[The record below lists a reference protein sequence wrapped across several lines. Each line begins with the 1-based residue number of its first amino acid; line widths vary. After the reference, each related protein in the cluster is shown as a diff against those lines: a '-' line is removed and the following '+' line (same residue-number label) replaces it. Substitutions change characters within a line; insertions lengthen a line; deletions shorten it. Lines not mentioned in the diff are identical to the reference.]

1 MKKYILSSLAV
12 LSAATLFTA
21 CNDMLDTDPRVTE
34 LTAATFP
41 GKPADVEALN
51 AATYSIMNTLGGGD
65 QSGICNNPFYWWCM
79 MSDDCYGSG
88 GLQDNVNKSL
98 HHFTTGSSNQ
108 YEQDFILLY
117 GGISRANNQIETI
130 DNVAWTEAQ
139 KAQRDQLLG
148 EGFFMR
154 GLYTMWLTQLYGDV
168 PLITST
174 VIPEEMWVQVSAE
187 EFIYP
192 QIISDFVSAKNLMKP
207 ERANGSG
214 HADKYAAEAFIAR
227 AWMFWAGFYKK
238 VGELAN
244 GDATI
249 NLVEQEGCNGG
260 TLSKNDVVEG
270 LKDIIN
276 NGGYK
281 LCADFRSLWQYSNS
295 LLYDESKA
303 GGGIVR
309 VDDKYAKIDTTFV
322 DNKPVKFDT
331 IFVDKPAANTIVI
344 KDTVRTGHVYKF
356 ILDMDRN
363 NCFDM
368 PGMGNG
374 NTEEIFQIQ
383 FMNASKWAIGGTY
396 NNPRMY
402 SNYLSCFWGLRNG
415 ATNDNG
421 RRDKTYPFN
430 QGWGQGT
437 PSCNIWDD
445 WTDAERRGNYTDIRK
460 LGTLIDLDNELEAYT
475 YEKDDNEESGYAC
488 KKYADVNLDAC
499 AADND
504 SWWSKCEG
512 YSSSSLDNKQ
522 QGDHFEDFYLMR
534 YADVLLMM
542 TELTGDA
549 KYMNQVQARAGV
561 PQTAYSLK
569 AVQDERRWEFAME
582 GLRFNDLRR
591 WSGINSGTNSLAAQA
606 LQAQKGKQIVCYG
619 KPSSRVPLEHMT
631 SAGWAK
637 RYADTNG
644 FLPKPQAQMTL
655 MNNKMQQ
662 NPGWDA
668 NTPAEEW
675 TYVVL
680 Y

>member
-1 MKKYILSSLAV
+1 MKKYILSAAAV
-12 LSAATLFTA
+12 LSVTAFTS

-65 QSGICNNPFYWWCM
+65 QSGLLNNPFYWWSL

-88 GLQDNVNKSL
+88 GLQDNVAKSL
-98 HHFTTGSSNQ
+98 HHFTTASANQ
-108 YEQDFILLY
+108 YEADFILLY

-130 DNVAWTEAQ
+130 DNVDWTGNTV
-139 KAQRDQLLG
+139 QRNQLLG
-148 EGFFMR
+148 EGYFMR
-154 GLYTMWLTQLYGDV
+154 GLYYMWLTQLYGDV
-168 PLITST
+168 PLITAT
-174 VIPEEMWVQVSAE
+174 TITDEMKQQVSAE
-187 EFIYP
+187 TDVFP
-192 QIISDFVSAKNLMKP
+192 QILSDFVSAKNLMKA

-214 HADKYAAEAFIAR
+214 HADKYAAEAYIAR
-227 AWMFWAGFYKK
+227 AYMFWAGFYKK
-238 VGELAN
+238 AGELAN
-244 GDATI
+244 GSAPAI
-249 NLVEQEGCNGG
+249 ELVEQEGCPAGS
-260 TLSKNDVVEG
+260 LSQADVIAG
-270 LKDIIN
+270 LKDIVA

-281 LCADFRSLWQYSNS
+281 LCEDFRSLWQYSNS
-295 LLYDESKA
+295 LLWDEAHDGK
-303 GGGIVR
+303 
-309 VDDKYAKIDTTFV
+309 
-322 DNKPVKFDT
+322 
-331 IFVDKPAANTIVI
+331 
-344 KDTVRTGHVYKF
+344 GHAYEF
-356 ILDMDRN
+356 IADMKRE
-363 NCFDM
+363 NCFDQ

-421 RRDKTYPFN
+421 KRDKTYPFN

-437 PSCNIWDD
+437 PSVNLWQD
-445 WTDAERRGNYTDIRK
+445 WTAAETAGNYSDIRK
-460 LGTLIDLDNELEAYT
+460 LGTLIDLEHELASYT
-475 YEKDDNEESGYAC
+475 YEKDDCEESGYGV

-504 SWWSKCEG
+504 SWWSMCPG

-534 YADVLLMM
+534 YADVLLML

-549 KYMNQVQARAGV
+549 QYMNQVQKRAGV
-561 PQTAYSLK
+561 PQTPYSLK
-569 AVQDERRWEFAME
+569 AVQDERRWEFALE

-591 WSGINSGTNSLAAQA
+591 WSGIDSGESSIAAKA
-606 LQAQKGKQIVCYG
+606 LQAQSGKSITVKGK
-619 KPSSRVPLEHMT
+619 KNSMNMAHMT
-631 SAGWAK
+631 CSWSK

-644 FLPKPQAQMTL
+644 FLPKPQAQITL
-655 MNNKMQQ
+655 MNGKLTQ
-662 NPGWDA
+662 NPGWDEKA
-668 NTPAEEW
+668 SSAEY
-675 TYVVL
+675 TYKVL

>member
-12 LSAATLFTA
+12 LSAATMFTS

-41 GKPADVEALN
+41 GKPGDVEALN

-79 MSDDCYGSG
+79 MSDECYGSG

-108 YEQDFILLY
+108 YEQNFILLY

-130 DNVAWTEAQ
+130 DNVQWTEAQ
-139 KAQRDQLLG
+139 KTQRNQLLG
-148 EGFFMR
+148 EAFFMR
-154 GLYTMWLTQLYGDV
+154 GLYTMWLTQLFGDV

-174 VIPEEMWVQVSAE
+174 VITEDMWEEASAE
-187 EFIYP
+187 DAIYP
-192 QIISDFVSAKNLMKP
+192 QIISDFVSAKSLMKP

-214 HADKYAAEAFIAR
+214 HADKFAAEAFIAR
-227 AWMFWAGFYKK
+227 AYMFWAGFYKK
-238 VGELAN
+238 VSELAS
-244 GDATI
+244 GSAPAI
-249 NLVEQEGCNGG
+249 ELVEQEGCNGG
-260 TLSKNDVVEG
+260 SLSQADVVAG
-270 LKDIIN
+270 LRDIVS
-276 NGGYK
+276 NGGYE
-281 LCADFRSLWQYSNS
+281 LLPDYRSLWQYSNS
-295 LLYDESKA
+295 LLWDEA
-303 GGGIVR
+303 HDGV
-309 VDDKYAKIDTTFV
+309 
-322 DNKPVKFDT
+322 
-331 IFVDKPAANTIVI
+331 
-344 KDTVRTGHVYKF
+344 GHAYEF
-356 ILDMDRN
+356 IADMDRN
-363 NCFDM
+363 NCFDQ

-374 NTEEIFQIQ
+374 NKEELFQIQ

-421 RRDKTYPFN
+421 KRDKTYPFN

-437 PSCNIWDD
+437 PSCNLWDD
-445 WTDAERRGNYTDIRK
+445 WTDAERTGGYTDIRK
-460 LGTLIDLDNELEAYT
+460 LGSMIDLDNELEAYT

-534 YADVLLMM
+534 YADVLLML
-542 TELTGDA
+542 TELTGEA
-549 KYMNQVQARAGV
+549 QWMNMVQARAGV
-561 PQTAYSLK
+561 PQTPYSLK
-569 AVQDERRWEFAME
+569 NVQNERRWEFALE

-591 WSGINSGTNSLAAQA
+591 WSGINSGTSSMAAQA

-619 KPSSRVPLEHMT
+619 QKANKVSLEHMT

-655 MNNKMQQ
+655 MNGKMKQ
-662 NPGWDA
+662 NPGWDE

-675 TYVVL
+675 TYKVI

>member
-1 MKKYILSSLAV
+1 MKKYILSAAAV
-12 LSAATLFTA
+12 LSVTAFTS

-65 QSGICNNPFYWWCM
+65 QSGILNNPFYWWSL

-88 GLQDNVNKSL
+88 GLQDNVAKSL
-98 HHFTTGSSNQ
+98 HHFTTASANQ

-130 DNVAWTEAQ
+130 DNVDWTGNTV
-139 KAQRDQLLG
+139 QRNQLLG
-148 EGFFMR
+148 EGYFMR
-154 GLYTMWLTQLYGDV
+154 GLYYMWLTQMYGDV
-168 PLITST
+168 PLITKT
-174 VIPEEMWVQVSAE
+174 TITDEMKQEVSAE
-187 EFIYP
+187 TAVFP
-192 QIISDFVSAKNLMKP
+192 QILSDFVSAKNLMKA

-214 HADKYAAEAFIAR
+214 HADKYAAEAYIAR
-227 AWMFWAGFYKK
+227 AYMFWAGFYKK
-238 VGELAN
+238 AGELATGN
-244 GDATI
+244 PPAID
-249 NLVEQEGCNGG
+249 LVEQEGCSAGS
-260 TLSKNDVVEG
+260 LSKEDVIAG
-270 LKDIIN
+270 LKDIVA

-281 LCADFRSLWQYSNS
+281 LCEDFRSLWQYSNS
-295 LLYDESKA
+295 LLWDEAHDGK
-303 GGGIVR
+303 
-309 VDDKYAKIDTTFV
+309 
-322 DNKPVKFDT
+322 
-331 IFVDKPAANTIVI
+331 
-344 KDTVRTGHVYKF
+344 GHAYEF
-356 ILDMDRN
+356 IADMKRE
-363 NCFDM
+363 NCFDQ

-421 RRDKTYPFN
+421 KRDKTYPFN

-437 PSCNIWDD
+437 PSVNLWQD
-445 WTDAERRGNYTDIRK
+445 WTAAETAGNYSDIRK
-460 LGTLIDLDNELEAYT
+460 LGTLIDLEHELASYT
-475 YEKDDNEESGYAC
+475 YEKDDCEESGYGV

-504 SWWSKCEG
+504 SWWSMCPG

-534 YADVLLMM
+534 YADVLLML

-549 KYMNQVQARAGV
+549 QYMNQVQKRAGV
-561 PQTAYSLK
+561 PQTAYSWQ
-569 AVQDERRWEFAME
+569 AIQDERRWEFALE

-591 WSGINSGTNSLAAQA
+591 WSGIDSGETSIAAKA
-606 LQAQKGKQIVCYG
+606 LQAQSGKSITVKGKKG
-619 KPSSRVPLEHMT
+619 SNMAHMT
-631 SAGWAK
+631 CSWTK
-637 RYADTNG
+637 RYAATNG
-644 FLPKPQAQMTL
+644 FLPKPQAQITL
-655 MNNKMQQ
+655 MNGKLKQ
-662 NPGWDA
+662 NPGWGEE
-668 NTPAEEW
+668 TPAAEY
-675 TYVVL
+675 TYKVL

>member
-12 LSAATLFTA
+12 VSAFMLAS

-65 QSGICNNPFYWWCM
+65 QSGLLNNPFYWWSL

-88 GLQDNVNKSL
+88 GLQDNVAKSL
-98 HHFTTGSSNQ
+98 HHFTTASANQ

-130 DNVAWTEAQ
+130 DNVPWTDAQ

-148 EGFFMR
+148 EGYFMR

-174 VIPEEMWVQVSAE
+174 VITDEMRQQVSAE
-187 EFIYP
+187 EVIYP
-192 QIISDFVSAKNLMKP
+192 QILSDFTSAKNLMKP

-214 HADKYAAEAFIAR
+214 HADKFAAEAFIAR

-238 VGELAN
+238 VSDLST
-244 GDATI
+244 GDAAI
-249 NLVEQEGCNGG
+249 ELVEQEGCQGG
-260 TLSKNDVVEG
+260 SLAKSDVVAG
-270 LKDIIN
+270 LKDIVN

-281 LCADFRSLWQYSNS
+281 LCEDFRSLWQYSNS
-295 LLYDESKA
+295 LLWDEVHDNEA
-303 GGGIVR
+303 GDGNLEGTHG
-309 VDDKYAKIDTTFV
+309 YEF
-322 DNKPVKFDT
+322 
-331 IFVDKPAANTIVI
+331 I
-344 KDTVRTGHVYKF
+344 KDMKRE
-356 ILDMDRN
+356 
-363 NCFDM
+363 NCFDQ

-383 FMNASKWAIGGTY
+383 FMNASNWNIGGTY

-421 RRDKTYPFN
+421 KRDKTYPFN

-437 PSCNIWDD
+437 PSCNLWDD
-445 WTDAERRGNYTDIRK
+445 WTDAERAGEYTDMRK
-460 LGTLIDLDNELEAYT
+460 LSTLIDLDNELEAYT
-475 YEKDDNEESGYAC
+475 YEKDDCEESGYGV

-504 SWWSKCEG
+504 SWWSMTEG

-522 QGDHFEDFYLMR
+522 QGDHFEDYYLMR
-534 YADVLLMM
+534 YADVLLMLS
-542 TELTGDA
+542 ELTGDVS
-549 KYMNQVQARAGV
+549 YMNQVQKRAGV
-561 PQTAYSLK
+561 PLTTTYSLK
-569 AVQDERRWEFAME
+569 ALQDERRWEFALE
-582 GLRFNDLRR
+582 GLRFNDMRR
-591 WSGINSGTNSLAAQA
+591 WSGINSGESSYAAKA
-606 LQAQKGKQIVCYG
+606 LQAQKGKQIVCLG
-619 KPSSRVPLEHMT
+619 QKSAKRNMEHMT
-631 SAGWAK
+631 CSWAK

-644 FLPKPQAQMTL
+644 FLPKPQAQITL
-655 MNNKMQQ
+655 MNNSMTQ
-662 NPGWDA
+662 NPGWDENA
-668 NTPAEEW
+668 SPAEY

>member
-1 MKKYILSSLAV
+1 MKKYILSALVVSTAI
-12 LSAATLFTA
+12 AFTS

-34 LTAATFP
+34 LTQATFP
-41 GKPADVEALN
+41 GKPGDVEALN

-65 QSGICNNPFYWWCM
+65 QSGILNNPFYWWSL

-88 GLQDNVNKSL
+88 GLQDNVAKSL
-98 HHFTTGSSNQ
+98 HHFTTASANQ

-117 GGISRANNQIETI
+117 GGISRANNQIETL
-130 DNVAWTEAQ
+130 DNVEWTEAQ
-139 KAQRDQLLG
+139 KSQRNQLLG
-148 EGFFMR
+148 EAYFMR
-154 GLYTMWLTQLYGDV
+154 GLYTMLLTQMYGDV

-174 VIPEEMWVQVSAE
+174 TITEEMQEQVSAE
-187 EFIYP
+187 EVIYP
-192 QIISDFVSAKNLMKP
+192 QILSDFTSAKNLMNGQ
-207 ERANGSG
+207 RANGSG
-214 HADKYAAEAFIAR
+214 HADKFAAEAFIAR

-244 GDATI
+244 GDAQMT
-249 NLVEQEGCNGG
+249 LVEQEGCSGG
-260 TLSKNDVVEG
+260 PLAKADVVAC
-270 LKDIIN
+270 LKDIVN
-276 NGGYK
+276 TGGYK
-281 LCADFRSLWQYSNS
+281 LCEDFRSLWQYSNS
-295 LLYDESKA
+295 LLWDEA
-303 GGGIVR
+303 H
-309 VDDKYAKIDTTFV
+309 
-322 DNKPVKFDT
+322 DNEDG
-331 IFVDKPAANTIVI
+331 
-344 KDTVRTGHVYKF
+344 TGNLEGTHAYPF
-356 ILDMDRN
+356 IADMKRE
-363 NCFDM
+363 NCFDQ

-421 RRDKTYPFN
+421 KRDKTYPFN

-445 WTDAERRGNYTDIRK
+445 WTDAERSGGYTDIRK

-475 YEKDDNEESGYAC
+475 YEKDDNEESGYAV

-522 QGDHFEDFYLMR
+522 QGDHFEDYYLMR
-534 YADVLLMM
+534 YADVLLML

-549 KYMNQVQARAGV
+549 SYMNQVQRRAGV
-561 PQTAYSLK
+561 PETGYSLK
-569 AVQDERRWEFAME
+569 AVQDERRWEFALE
-582 GLRFNDLRR
+582 GLRFNDMRR
-591 WSGINSGTNSLAAQA
+591 WSGINSGENSYAAKA

-619 KPSSRVPLEHMT
+619 QKANKRSMEHMT
-631 SAGWAK
+631 CSWAK

-644 FLPKPQAQMTL
+644 FLPKPQAQITL
-655 MNNKMQQ
+655 MNGKMKQ
-662 NPGWDA
+662 NPGWDENA
-668 NTPAEEW
+668 SPSEY
-675 TYVVL
+675 TYIVL